1 MGSFVALTK
10 SEAAYQEL
18 RARILDGRL
27 APGARVSTEALA
39 EDLNISTTPLRE
51 AVRRLAAD
59 YLLEAP
65 PHREILIPPLTTQ
78 RLQEIYELRLILD
91 PLAAGKATTQARDED
106 VRAVRGLLEAART
119 AQPAEWLAAN
129 RRFHRGIY
137 SRCGNQILVRALDTL
152 TDRSDRYLQV
162 LSRGVATVARADKDH
177 DAIMDAFAGGKPRE
191 VEALVREHLRTSLDY
206 LVSALAASSA
216 DANGAVK

>member
-106 VRAVRGLLEAART
+106 VRAVRG
-119 AQPAEWLAAN
+119 PAEWLAAN